1 VRGVF
6 WSDEALNEMN
16 ALAAYIAAENRAAS
30 LKVLDRIERT
40 VKNLSH
46 MPTGRKGRVEGTYEK
61 PVAGLPYI
69 IAYALQMLPND
80 SERIVILH
88 VIHGARDWPPGEWP
102 K

>member
-1 VRGVF
+1 MRGVF
-6 WSDEALNEMN
+6 WSDDALKEMN
-16 ALAAYIAAENRAAS
+16 ALAAYIAAENPAAA

-40 VKNLSH
+40 VDNLSR

-69 IAYALQMLPND
+69 IAYALQTLPD
-80 SERIVILH
+80 ASERIVILH
-88 VIHGARDWPPGEWP
+88 VIHGARDWPLGKWP